1 MARITF
7 DDKEATKTSTKPR
20 KNLITYEDIN
30 EVKSVVNENANINE
44 ISTDEQ
50 VIGKLGNKTLY
61 RKKLSFP
68 KNSLT
73 ITNGVCDIDITSLG
87 AKKVFV
93 NTTYTYLENQVEEEE
108 TTYYVHYPVNSCLFN
123 NATSYNAYKNETFTL
138 QYVDNEQVSFYI
150 GTSRQSLFTVLVITL
165 EYTKD

>member
-44 ISTDEQ
+44 ISTTEQ
-50 VIGKLGNKTLY
+50 VIGKLENKTLY

-93 NTTYTYLENQVEEEE
+93 NTTYTYLENQVEEEG
-108 TTYYVHYPVNSCLFN
+108 TTYYVHYPINSCMFS
-123 NATSYNAYKNETFTL
+123 NATSYNNLRNEIFGL
-138 QYVDNEQVSFYI
+138 QYAENYEIRLYI
-150 GTSRQSLFTVLVITL
+150 GSSRQSLFSVLVLTL

>member
-20 KNLITYEDIN
+20 KNLITHEDIN
-30 EVKSVVNENANINE
+30 EIKSVVNENANIAE
-44 ISTDEQ
+44 ISATEQ
-50 VIGKLGNKTLY
+50 VIGKLGSKTLY
-61 RKKLSFP
+61 RKKFSFP
-68 KNSLT
+68 KNTLT
-73 ITNGVCDIDITSLG
+73 ITNGVCSIDISSLS
-87 AKKVFV
+87 AKKIFV
-93 NTTYTYLENQVEEEE
+93 NNTYTYLENQVDEEG

-165 EYTKD
+165 EYTKE